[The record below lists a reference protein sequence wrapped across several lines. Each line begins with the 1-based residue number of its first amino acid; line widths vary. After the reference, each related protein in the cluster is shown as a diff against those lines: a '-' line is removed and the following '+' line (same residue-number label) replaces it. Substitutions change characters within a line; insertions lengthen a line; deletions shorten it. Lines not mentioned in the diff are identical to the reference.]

1 MKNFRWNV
9 LVACLTAAVATIQ
22 NARATTEAEGLA
34 AIRAQATQGVIA
46 VQPWAQLM
54 GAGRLGVGWM
64 TSQPADGVVEWTQTF
79 ETGQPV
85 VWQEAWFSEDG
96 LRQANG
102 TAQRAVIEG
111 YDPTRPIRFRARSRA
126 ISSFKPYKVIFDE
139 PVRSQ
144 ERFLPAMA
152 RPNGAVSFI
161 VFNDIHN
168 RTSLYQP
175 LLNQAGAPIDF
186 AILNGDVL
194 QDPQSEAE
202 IVQHLLQPMAW
213 FTARGIPCFFLR
225 GNHET
230 RGAAARMLK
239 SYLTLP
245 DNRYYTAMTFGVARV
260 VLLDCGEDK
269 PDANVE
275 YSGLVD
281 FDRYMEEQIDW
292 FAREIET
299 PAFRKAAWR
308 LVVVH
313 IPPDWRVPQEK
324 LWHGGARICASVSAP
339 LFDKGRVDA
348 VISGHNH
355 RPELVEPCPDTARGF
370 RWPVF
375 IGEVPIRWRRRPSSA
390 LMPMHVVWRSVVSA
404 LMARF
409 TAERQWSR

>member
-1 MKNFRWNV
+1 MKSLQRSMWA
-9 LVACLTAAVATIQ
+9 ACLIAGAASAQSAVSTA
-22 NARATTEAEGLA
+22 EAEGLA

-54 GAGRLGVGWM
+54 GSGRLGIGWI
-64 TSQPADGVVEWTQTF
+64 TSLPADGVVEWTQTF
-79 ETGQPV
+79 DAGQPFA
-85 VWQEAWFSEDG
+85 WQEAWFSEDG

-111 YDPTRPIRFRARSRA
+111 YDPSRPLRFRARSRA
-126 ISSFKPYKVIFDE
+126 ISSFKPYKVAFDE
-139 PVRSQ
+139 PARSQ
-144 ERFLPAMA
+144 ERILPALA
-152 RPNGAVSFI
+152 RPDGAVSFI

-168 RTSLYQP
+168 RAGLYQP
-175 LLNQAGAPIDF
+175 LLNRAGAPIDF
-186 AILNGDVL
+186 AVLNGDVL

-202 IVQHLLQPMAW
+202 IVQNLLQPMSW

-230 RGAAARMLK
+230 RGAAARRLK
-239 SYLTLP
+239 DYLTLP
-245 DNRYYTAMTFGVARV
+245 DGRYYTAMTFGAARV

-269 PDANVE
+269 PDTSPE

-281 FDRYMEEQIDW
+281 FDRYMEAQLAW

-299 PAFRKAAWR
+299 PAFRQAMWR

-313 IPPDWRVPQEK
+313 IPPDWRVPEEK
-324 LWHGGARICASVSAP
+324 LWHGARRMRERFAP
-339 LFDKGRVDA
+339 LFDKGRVHA

-355 RPELVEPCPDTARGF
+355 KAELVEPCPDAARGF

-375 IGEVPIRWRRRPSSA
+375 IGGAHPLEKATVIRVDADARRLAIRCIRSDGTVHAEQQWRR
-390 LMPMHVVWRSVVSA
+390 
-404 LMARF
+404 
-409 TAERQWSR
+409 

>member
-144 ERFLPAMA
+144 ERFLPAMT

-245 DNRYYTAMTFGVARV
+245 DNRYYTAMTFGAARV

-324 LWHGGARICASVSAP
+324 LWHGARRMRERFAP

-375 IGEVPIRWRRRPSSA
+375 IGGAHPLEKATVIRVDA
-390 LMPMHVVWRSVVSA
+390 DARSLAIRCIRSDG
-404 LMARF
+404 
-409 TAERQWSR
+409 TIHAERQWSR